1 MSKILI
7 AYYTKTNTTKE
18 FAERIKIIL
27 EKNGL
32 VVDVETFDNV
42 KSIEGYSGVIV
53 GAPINGMAWR
63 AEAYDFIQKNQERL
77 NEIPVS
83 YYLVSY
89 LLRTGRLSIQN
100 KIKDS
105 INKAVAVVEPVS
117 VGMFGGRIDSRMPAP
132 VRLLF
137 GVDKDAPIDVT
148 DIYEVDGWAEHIVNY
163 FK

>member
-7 AYYTKTNTTKE
+7 VYYTKTNTTKE
-18 FAERIKIIL
+18 IAERIKNIL

-32 VVDVETFDNV
+32 IVDIETFGSV
-42 KSIEGYSGVIV
+42 RSIDEYSGVIV
-53 GAPINGMAWR
+53 GAPINGMNWR
-63 AEAYDFIQKNQERL
+63 PEAYEFIEKNKDRL
-77 NEIPVS
+77 SKIPVS
-83 YYLVSY
+83 YFLVSY
-89 LLRTGRLSIQN
+89 LLRTGRVGIQG

-105 INKAVAVVEPVS
+105 INKAVSVVEPVS
-117 VGMFGGRIDSRMPAP
+117 VGMFGGRIDSKMPAP

-163 FK
+163 YK